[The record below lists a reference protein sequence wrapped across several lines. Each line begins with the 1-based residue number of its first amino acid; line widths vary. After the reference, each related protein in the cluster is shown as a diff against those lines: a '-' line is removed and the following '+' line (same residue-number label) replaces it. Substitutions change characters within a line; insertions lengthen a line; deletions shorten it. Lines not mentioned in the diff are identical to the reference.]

1 MDEKNKNNLK
11 KAIDGLPKY
20 SPKANLWDNIS
31 DAINIQEGEKALH
44 EALSELPMHTAP
56 DQIWSKIEQELP
68 GTSKL
73 KRLWLKP
80 LAAAATVAILIGL
93 FVINSQTSFG
103 DEIVKVSHKELPV
116 LKEEFVNLNQFNNTQ
131 RDSAFRTI
139 VQSQKKISD
148 DAKVILAE
156 LEEIRSDKAGLKSR
170 LSKYDT
176 NSDLQNKLRALEHEE
191 IELEKAFLANI

>member
-31 DAINIQEGEKALH
+31 DAINIQEDEKALH

-176 NSDLQNKLRALEHEE
+176 NSDLQNKLRAVSYTHLT
-191 IELEKAFLANI
+191 LPTKA